1 MLMPKIS
8 ITAILLVA
16 VLAIVAGYG
25 ALTYPKTEAI
35 INISFG
41 IGAESKT
48 AEFDLSMLHDN
59 AKIEVSI
66 TSGTALWNAKL
77 ISGNQTV
84 WTHAASQGMQTAYAS
99 EWVHASPGHY
109 KLVFSTIGFSS
120 LVGEVK
126 VTTKGGP
133 W

>member
-1 MLMPKIS
+1 MPKLS
-8 ITAILLVA
+8 TPAILLVV
-16 VLAIVAGYG
+16 VLVVIAGYS
-25 ALTYPKTEAI
+25 ALTYPKTDATI
-35 INISFG
+35 SVSFG

-48 AEFDLSMLHDN
+48 VEFDLPTLHDQ
-59 AKIEVSI
+59 AQIEVRI

-77 ISGNQTV
+77 FSGNQTV
-84 WTHAASQGMQTAYAS
+84 WTHAASQGVQTAYAS
-99 EWVHASPGHY
+99 EWVNISPGHY
-109 KLVFSTIGFSS
+109 KLVFSTIGFGS